1 VKHKPSDFGWYNVS
15 KLAKNA
21 VNYGKHYYQ
30 VSLYTQKYYDEKI
43 TKDRPGILVKDI
55 VPSDT
60 TKPAQPLLVIN
71 GKPMPGLTI
80 LALDKIIPSP
90 NDIES
95 MTILKGEQAIDKYGD
110 QAKNGVIEIKVKKTW
125 LMLDTTMQDDDNKV
139 FVKVEVEPAFPGGV
153 MEWRKYLERNIDPTV
168 PVKNGAKAGTYT
180 VVVQFIVHKDGR
192 VSDVRALTNH
202 GFGMEEEAMR
212 MISKG
217 PHWIP
222 AIQNGHQVTA
232 YRKQPI
238 TFVVVEDTKNESVSS
253 TNFDPSAM
261 NFNDPEFKRK
271 WREMILEI
279 KAIAWKE
286 GKAAYIYKGRTYV
299 FGRINNPDSTV
310 ASFTEQNGTDH
321 VFLLNDELITSV
333 DELNKRIK
341 RSDVKRFGFIKP
353 EEALNRFNRKDA
365 VVFIETS
372 NEIITRN

>member
-1 VKHKPSDFGWYNVS
+1 
-15 KLAKNA
+15 
-21 VNYGKHYYQ
+21 
-30 VSLYTQKYYDEKI
+30 
-43 TKDRPGILVKDI
+43 
-55 VPSDT
+55 
-60 TKPAQPLLVIN
+60 
-71 GKPMPGLTI
+71 
-80 LALDKIIPSP
+80 
-90 NDIES
+90 
-95 MTILKGEQAIDKYGD
+95 
-110 QAKNGVIEIKVKKTW
+110 
-125 LMLDTTMQDDDNKV
+125 
-139 FVKVEVEPAFPGGV
+139 
-153 MEWRKYLERNIDPTV
+153 
-168 PVKNGAKAGTYT
+168 
-180 VVVQFIVHKDGR
+180 
-192 VSDVRALTNH
+192 
-202 GFGMEEEAMR
+202 MEEEAMR

-299 FGRINNPDSTV
+299 FGRIINPDSTV

-321 VFLLNDELITSV
+321 VFLLNDELVTSV